1 MAAPAASTAWL
12 SILLG
17 IYLLAGGFGAVL
29 RGHLWGEIIDEFD
42 RSPGLVAV
50 TGVVAFVV
58 GAIVVSVHNV
68 WTSPAAILVSAAG
81 WIACAEGLS
90 LLAVPQL
97 WLHYAR
103 PMIAAPRIWG
113 TVMIVLGAYLLAPGL
128 IPGPATVV
136 S

>member
-1 MAAPAASTAWL
+1 LAEPAASTAWL

-17 IYLLAGGFGAVL
+17 TYLLAGGFGAVL
-29 RGHLWGEIIDEFD
+29 RGPLWSEIIDEFD

-50 TGVVAFVV
+50 TGAVAFVV
-58 GAIVVSVHNV
+58 GALVVTVHNV

-97 WLHYAR
+97 WMRYAR
-103 PMIAAPRIWG
+103 PMIAAPRVWG
-113 TVMIVLGAYLLAPGL
+113 TVMVVIGAYLLAAGL
-128 IPGPATVV
+128 ISGPAVPV

>member
-17 IYLLAGGFGAVL
+17 TYLLAGGFGAVL
-29 RGHLWGEIIDEFD
+29 RGHLWTEIIDEFD

-58 GAIVVSVHNV
+58 GALVVTVHNV

-81 WIACAEGLS
+81 WIACAEGLA
-90 LLAVPQL
+90 LLAVPRL

-113 TVMIVLGAYLLAPGL
+113 TVMIVIGAYLLSAGL
-128 IPGPATVV
+128 IPGPAVPV

>member
-1 MAAPAASTAWL
+1 LAEPATSTAWL
-12 SILLG
+12 AILLG
-17 IYLLAGGFGAVL
+17 TYLLAGGFGAIL
-29 RGHLWGEIIDEFD
+29 RGHLWAEIIDEFD

-58 GAIVVSVHNV
+58 GALVVTVHNV
-68 WTSPAAILVSAAG
+68 WNSPAAILVSAAG

-90 LLAVPQL
+90 LLTVPQL
-97 WLHYAR
+97 WLRFAR

-113 TVMIVLGAYLLAPGL
+113 AVMIVLGAYLLAAAL
-128 IPGPATVV
+128 ISGPAVPV

>member
-1 MAAPAASTAWL
+1 LAAPAASTAWL

-29 RGHLWGEIIDEFD
+29 RGHLWAEIIDEFD

-50 TGVVAFVV
+50 TGAFAFVV
-58 GAIVVSVHNV
+58 GALVVTVHNV

-90 LLAVPQL
+90 LLAVPQF
-97 WLHYAR
+97 WLRFAR

-113 TVMIVLGAYLLAPGL
+113 ALMIVLGAYLLAAGL
-128 IPGPATVV
+128 IPGPAAPV
-136 S
+136 